1 MEKSPRS
8 ESSYLVRPGDRDI
21 LIGRGHNMYNFIG
34 NRRFRRLVDMFIQEY
49 VDSKSR
55 SFKTGLV
62 RTVIDIALAAGYRF
76 LKRDKRGI
84 FAEITYSA
92 TKMKVGHS
100 LRDRSGLVQ
109 KHLDLNLK
117 TRSQLKREGIAI
129 MDYVE
134 MVTPVGQ
141 RREVI
146 TEWAYARTREGMGP
160 SRQAQGRRDTK
171 DRTSAMTCPN
181 HDAIG
186 ASCLLQLSSGRPE
199 VSGAKRAAEVMD
211 SEDSLAE
218 DASRNCKKPRFST
231 ETEQAAEKTA
241 ASVLVNGFF
250 QNGSE
255 CEGNES
261 LEITH
266 PPANKEPSKR
276 YVRFL
281 HDIVV
286 PTLQEGHD
294 ALPVAGGWKFF
305 PLPQYRNKKVDLG
318 TQPAGW
324 QLRLVPM
331 SFQADSIMLEVPTA
345 FVRNG
350 RVKRK
355 VNETV

>member
-76 LKRDKRGI
+76 QRDKRGI

-134 MVTPVGQ
+134 MVTP
-141 RREVI
+141 RSK
-146 TEWAYARTREGMGP
+146 TRG
-160 SRQAQGRRDTK
+160 D
-171 DRTSAMTCPN
+171 
-181 HDAIG
+181 
-186 ASCLLQLSSGRPE
+186 
-199 VSGAKRAAEVMD
+199 
-211 SEDSLAE
+211 
-218 DASRNCKKPRFST
+218 
-231 ETEQAAEKTA
+231 
-241 ASVLVNGFF
+241 
-250 QNGSE
+250 
-255 CEGNES
+255 
-261 LEITH
+261 
-266 PPANKEPSKR
+266 
-276 YVRFL
+276 Y
-281 HDIVV
+281 
-286 PTLQEGHD
+286 
-294 ALPVAGGWKFF
+294 
-305 PLPQYRNKKVDLG
+305 
-318 TQPAGW
+318 
-324 QLRLVPM
+324 
-331 SFQADSIMLEVPTA
+331 
-345 FVRNG
+345 
-350 RVKRK
+350 
-355 VNETV
+355 